1 MPGHHLWCVS
11 PRFQPQFRS
20 MTYPTID
27 WKANE
32 YQKLTEALN
41 LLKAVVEREGKR
53 HEMDQHLTPSMLA
66 LLEDEIIPMLE
77 NEIDYDPTPQYD
89 PSLAGI

>member
-1 MPGHHLWCVS
+1 
-11 PRFQPQFRS
+11 

-32 YQKLTEALN
+32 YQKLSEALN
-41 LLKAVVEREGKR
+41 LIKAVVEREGKR

-77 NEIDYDPTPQYD
+77 NEIDYHPTPHEVGEPLITLSEMHSAAWREHQ
-89 PSLAGI
+89 AMHK